1 MRKKPFIKI
10 RTKILLCLMALLIPI
25 IVVVDIGIYRTY
37 KADVEK
43 QVVDLSEEVIEQK
56 ALNIRSSM
64 KTLEENILY
73 KIEGCGL
80 FKYQDNLAEAS
91 VYNIERDMKNF
102 AALLKSM
109 NMEVKSVYILDRYS
123 CTFYCDNEG
132 VLYEGYEGFKKNE
145 VYSFIRNN
153 LDWLSRQSGKTI
165 WRNFSDDSDHVYMIK
180 NVLDLSTVAY
190 RGILCVQLKKEFL
203 SSLVDS
209 RRSNIVL
216 YDEEGNLLYANE
228 DILDR
233 IDVSEEKENLK
244 KDYLLSEEAVPVK
257 KWKLVSFNSK
267 KAVLEQMSELIRE
280 LVIFEAGLA
289 LLAAFLAAYIA
300 RNITS
305 NIAALIQGFH
315 QINSGKEAMEIP
327 YRSHDETAFLCEKF
341 NDMNR
346 KLRDSVEQITENS
359 IQREKAEYNA
369 LMAQMNPHFLYNTLE
384 SIGSMA
390 KLQGQKE
397 IVDCIKKLSHLLRV
411 SISTNTQEISL
422 SQELSYTEKY
432 LELQRMIGGERLSW
446 DIICENGTENCMV
459 PKLFLQPLV
468 ENSVIHGV
476 GNMTEDAMIVIMVQR
491 EQHSY
496 RE

>member
-1 MRKKPFIKI
+1 M
-10 RTKILLCLMALLIPI
+10 
-25 IVVVDIGIYRTY
+25 
-37 KADVEK
+37 
-43 QVVDLSEEVIEQK
+43 
-56 ALNIRSSM
+56 
-64 KTLEENILY
+64 
-73 KIEGCGL
+73 
-80 FKYQDNLAEAS
+80 
-91 VYNIERDMKNF
+91 
-102 AALLKSM
+102 
-109 NMEVKSVYILDRYS
+109 
-123 CTFYCDNEG
+123 
-132 VLYEGYEGFKKNE
+132 
-145 VYSFIRNN
+145 
-153 LDWLSRQSGKTI
+153 
-165 WRNFSDDSDHVYMIK
+165 
-180 NVLDLSTVAY
+180 
-190 RGILCVQLKKEFL
+190 CVQLKKEFL

>member
-1 MRKKPFIKI
+1 M
-10 RTKILLCLMALLIPI
+10 
-25 IVVVDIGIYRTY
+25 
-37 KADVEK
+37 
-43 QVVDLSEEVIEQK
+43 
-56 ALNIRSSM
+56 
-64 KTLEENILY
+64 
-73 KIEGCGL
+73 
-80 FKYQDNLAEAS
+80 
-91 VYNIERDMKNF
+91 
-102 AALLKSM
+102 
-109 NMEVKSVYILDRYS
+109 
-123 CTFYCDNEG
+123 
-132 VLYEGYEGFKKNE
+132 
-145 VYSFIRNN
+145 YSFIRNN

-432 LELQRMIGGERLSW
+432 LETAKNDRRRE
-446 DIICENGTENCMV
+446 T
-459 PKLFLQPLV
+459 FL
-468 ENSVIHGV
+468 GYY
-476 GNMTEDAMIVIMVQR
+476 M
-491 EQHSY
+491 
-496 RE
+496 